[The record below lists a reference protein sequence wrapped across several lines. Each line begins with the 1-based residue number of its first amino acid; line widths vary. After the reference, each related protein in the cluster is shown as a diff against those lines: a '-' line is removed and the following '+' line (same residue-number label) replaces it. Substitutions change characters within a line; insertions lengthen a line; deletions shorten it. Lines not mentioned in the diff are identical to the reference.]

1 MKLSECNALFKGEI
15 QEVLESD
22 FDSKLMEYGII
33 PGAEIVVINKAPFNG
48 PIYISIGQQKIAI
61 RKEEASFI
69 TVK

>member
-1 MKLSECNALFKGEI
+1 VKLSECHTSFVGVI

-22 FDSKLMEYGII
+22 FDSKLMEYGLI
-33 PGAEIVVINKAPFNG
+33 PGANIRVINKAPFHG
-48 PIYISIGQQKIAI
+48 PIFISIGSQKIAI